1 MRISKVETLRLSP
14 YDNILWLRL
23 HTDTGLVG
31 LGETFRGAAGV
42 EAHIHA
48 DIAPKLLGADPTRID
63 AITTD
68 LCRPY
73 VGHRGSGA
81 EMRAA
86 SAVDLA
92 LHDLVGQ
99 ARGVPLH
106 DLLGGRSRQTVPT
119 YNTCAGYSYNT
130 AGGRRAIGGQDEAA
144 GPYDDQIA
152 FERDAGQLAESLLGM
167 GIRAM
172 KIWPFDRFAART
184 AGQWIHAQDIDAGL
198 EPLRKIRTAVGDA
211 MEIMIELHAMW
222 DLPAAL
228 SIARAVAPLRPFW
241 MEDPI
246 RNADPQAL
254 ADYRRQS
261 GLPVCASETLA
272 TMNTHLDLLR
282 ANAVDYVML
291 DIGWCGGLSQALRI
305 AHLAEAHQRAVAPH
319 DCTGPVV
326 FAASTHLAVSVPNAA
341 FMETVRAYWSG
352 WYRDLVTG
360 LPGIEDGAIAPAPG
374 PGLGM
379 QLTPM
384 VLQRATRRVT
394 PG

>member
-1 MRISKVETLRLSP
+1 MRITEVETLRLPP

-42 EAHIHA
+42 EAHLHA
-48 DIAPKLLGADPTRID
+48 DIAPKLLGADPRRID
-63 AITTD
+63 AITTE
-68 LCRPY
+68 LTRPY
-73 VGHRGSGA
+73 VGGRGSGA
-81 EMRAA
+81 EIRAA

-99 ARGVPLH
+99 ALGVPLH

-119 YNTCAGYSYNT
+119 YNTCAGYSYNS
-130 AGGRRAIGGQDEAA
+130 AGGRRAVGAEDAAA

-152 FERDAGQLAESLLGM
+152 FERDAGKLAQSLLAM
-167 GIRAM
+167 GITAM
-172 KIWPFDRFAART
+172 KIWPFDVFAAKT
-184 AGQWIHAQDIDAGL
+184 AGQWIHATDIAAGL
-198 EPLRKIRTAVGDA
+198 VPLQKIRDAVGDA
-211 MEIMIELHAMW
+211 MEIMVELHAMW

-228 SIARAVAPLRPFW
+228 AIARAVAPLRPFW

-246 RNADPQAL
+246 RNVDPLAL

-272 TMNTHLDLLR
+272 GMNTHLDLLR
-282 ANAVDYVML
+282 ADAVDYVML
-291 DIGWCGGLSQALRI
+291 DIGWCGGLAQARRI

-326 FAASTHLAVSVPNAA
+326 FAASTHLAVAVPNAA
-341 FMETVRAYWSG
+341 FMESVRAYWSG
-352 WYRDLVTG
+352 WYADLVTA
-360 LPGIEDGAIAPAPG
+360 LPVIEGGRIAPPPG
-374 PGLGM
+374 AGLGLA
-379 QLTPM
+379 LTPM
-384 VLQRATRRVT
+384 VLERATRRRT
-394 PG
+394 PA

>member
-1 MRISKVETLRLSP
+1 MRISAVETLRLPP
-14 YDNILWLRL
+14 YDNILWLHL

-42 EAHIHA
+42 EALIHA

-63 AITTD
+63 AITTE

-130 AGGRRAIGGQDEAA
+130 AGGRRAIGTEDASA

-152 FERDAGQLAESLLGM
+152 FERDAGKLAESLLGM

-184 AGQWIHAQDIDAGL
+184 AGQWIHATDIAAGCA
-198 EPLRKIRTAVGDA
+198 PLQKIRDAVGDA
-211 MEIMIELHAMW
+211 MEVMVELHAMW

-228 SIARAVAPLRPFW
+228 SIARAAAPLRPFW

-246 RNADPQAL
+246 RNADPLAL

-272 TMNTHLDLLR
+272 GMNTHLDLLR
-282 ANAVDYVML
+282 ADAVDYVML
-291 DIGWCGGLSQALRI
+291 DIGWCGGLAQALRI
-305 AHLAEAHQRAVAPH
+305 AHIAEAHQRAVAPH

-341 FMETVRAYWSG
+341 FMESVRAYWSG
-352 WYRDLVTG
+352 WYRDLVTA
-360 LPGIEDGAIAPAPG
+360 LPEIDDGAIAPPPG
-374 PGLGM
+374 AGLGM
-379 QLTPM
+379 ALTPM
-384 VLQRATRRVT
+384 VLERAARRRT
-394 PG
+394 AG